1 MMGIKPQY
9 MQAATEHKIS
19 LGLYNVLL
27 IIKKLSILYKHTS
40 SILYMYF
47 SEKKV
52 HLKYT
57 LFVLPEKGINEVY
70 LANVLHLYFKY
81 LSVL

>member
-1 MMGIKPQY
+1 MGKAQY
-9 MQAATEHKIS
+9 MQAATEHKIP

-47 SEKKV
+47 SEKSA
-52 HLKYT
+52 
-57 LFVLPEKGINEVY
+57 FEVY
-70 LANVLHLYFKY
+70 FVCTSRKKVMKYIWQMYFIY
-81 LSVL
+81 TSNT